1 MSAAPS
7 QSPSGAS
14 GSESGPEESEPY
26 SRSAS
31 AAPRLWTRAFVDL
44 LIAEALFGF
53 SYALFVLLPKLLAVG
68 YGATGG
74 QIGMVMASFGVASLV
89 TIPLIAPIVRK
100 LDNRRTMIVGTAL
113 LGVSALGFLFIHGAG
128 VLAAVLRGAQGIAWS
143 LTFAA
148 GMSLVA
154 EVAPPIRLGH
164 GIGLFGAVALATSAL
179 GPAIAEP
186 IATRFGARPLF
197 LMSAVVGLAGA
208 WFCRR
213 LTTGAPLASSN
224 SAATRGAGRA
234 RSRAFVI
241 GVLAVGSLA
250 AAAVSTF
257 VAPFA
262 LTHGIGAV
270 RGFFVTYT
278 LTALAVRIGG
288 TRLVDRLGH
297 RRTAFAGAAGY
308 GVVTILF
315 AAAGPEH
322 LILLGAAFGVVHGI
336 VFPALMALVLGESAR
351 EDRPRLLAF
360 ANGAINLGIAGL
372 GGIGAIADR
381 VGYSSVFLVT
391 GVITTA
397 TATLLLMPQPR
408 RSPASASS
416 T

>member
-1 MSAAPS
+1 MSAAAS
-7 QSPSGAS
+7 AS
-14 GSESGPEESEPY
+14 GSEDPEPY
-26 SRSAS
+26 SRGAP

-53 SYALFVLLPKLLAVG
+53 SYALFVLLPKLLATG
-68 YGATGG
+68 YGATAG
-74 QIGMVMASFGVASLV
+74 QIGNVMASFGIASLV
-89 TIPLIAPIVRK
+89 TIPLIPLLVKR
-100 LDNRRTMIVGTAL
+100 LDNRRTMVLGTAL
-113 LGVSALGFLFIHGAG
+113 LGVSALGFTLIRDAG

-154 EVAPPIRLGH
+154 EVAPPVRLGH
-164 GIGLFGAVALATSAL
+164 GIGLYGAVALATSAL

-186 IATRFGARPLF
+186 IATHFGARPLF
-197 LMSAVVGLAGA
+197 LLSAAVGVMGA

-213 LTTGAPLASSN
+213 LPTGAATTSSEPAMKRG
-224 SAATRGAGRA
+224 SGAARNRA
-234 RSRAFVI
+234 IVI

-270 RGFFVTYT
+270 RGFFVAYT
-278 LTALAVRIGG
+278 LTALAVRVGG

-308 GVVTILF
+308 GLVMIAF
-315 AAAGPEH
+315 AAGGPEH
-322 LILLGAAFGVVHGI
+322 LLAIGAAFGVVHGI

-351 EDRPRLLAF
+351 EERPRLLAF
-360 ANGAINLGIAGL
+360 ANGAINLGITGL
-372 GGIGAIADR
+372 GAIGAVADR
-381 VGYSSVFLVT
+381 VGYAPVFVVT
-391 GVITTA
+391 GAITTA
-397 TATLLLMPQPR
+397 TAVLLLLPQRR
-408 RSPASASS
+408 RSRAYASS

>member
-1 MSAAPS
+1 MSAAAS
-7 QSPSGAS
+7 QSPSGAPA
-14 GSESGPEESEPY
+14 SESGPEESEPY
-26 SRSAS
+26 SRGAS
-31 AAPRLWTRAFVDL
+31 AAVPRLWTRAFVDL

-68 YGATGG
+68 YGATAR
-74 QIGMVMASFGVASLV
+74 QIGTVMASFGVASLV

-100 LDNRRTMIVGTAL
+100 LDNRRTMIAGTAL
-113 LGVSALGFLFIHGAG
+113 LGLSALGFLFIHGAG

-154 EVAPPIRLGH
+154 EVAPPLRLGH

-179 GPAIAEP
+179 GPAVAEP

-197 LMSAVVGLAGA
+197 LISAVVGLAGA

-213 LTTGAPLASSN
+213 LTTGAPVGASSDP
-224 SAATRGAGRA
+224 AAKRGSGTA

-262 LTHGIGAV
+262 LKHGIGAV

-308 GVVTILF
+308 GLVTILF

-322 LILLGAAFGVVHGI
+322 LILLGAAFGIVHGI

-351 EDRPRLLAF
+351 EERPRLLAF

-397 TATLLLMPQPR
+397 TASLLLRRDPR
-408 RSPASASS
+408 RVPNPPR
-416 T
+416 

>member
-1 MSAAPS
+1 MSAAAS
-7 QSPSGAS
+7 AS

-26 SRSAS
+26 SRRASA

-68 YGATGG
+68 YGATAG
-74 QIGMVMASFGVASLV
+74 QIGTVMASFGVASLV
-89 TIPLIAPIVRK
+89 TIPLIAPIVRR
-100 LDNRRTMIVGTAL
+100 LDNRRTMIAGTAL
-113 LGVSALGFLFIHGAG
+113 LGLSALGFMFIHGAG

-154 EVAPPIRLGH
+154 EVAPPLRLGH

-179 GPAIAEP
+179 GPAVAEP
-186 IATRFGARPLF
+186 IAARFGARPLF
-197 LMSAVVGLAGA
+197 LISAVVGLAGA

-213 LTTGAPLASSN
+213 LTTGAPVK
-224 SAATRGAGRA
+224 AAHPAAKNGSGTA

-250 AAAVSTF
+250 AAAVSIF

-308 GVVTILF
+308 GLVTILF

-336 VFPALMALVLGESAR
+336 VFPALMALVLGESRR
-351 EDRPRLLAF
+351 EERPRLLAF

-372 GGIGAIADR
+372 GAIGAIADR
-381 VGYSSVFLVT
+381 VGYPSVFLVT

-397 TATLLLMPQPR
+397 TAALLLAPQPR
-408 RSPASASS
+408 RAPASASS

>member
-1 MSAAPS
+1 MSAAAS
-7 QSPSGAS
+7 AS

-26 SRSAS
+26 SRRASA

-68 YGATGG
+68 YGATAG
-74 QIGMVMASFGVASLV
+74 QIGAVMAAFGVASLV
-89 TIPLIAPIVRK
+89 TIPLIAPIVKRFGC
-100 LDNRRTMIVGTAL
+100 RRTMIAGTFL
-113 LGVSALGFLFIHGAG
+113 LGASALGYMLIDSAG
-128 VLAAVLRGAQGIAWS
+128 LLAAVLRGCQGIAWS

-164 GIGLFGAVALATSAL
+164 GIGLYGAVALATSAL
-179 GPAIAEP
+179 GPAVAEP

-197 LMSAVVGLAGA
+197 LISAVVGLAGA

-213 LTTGAPLASSN
+213 LTTGAPIASSN
-224 SAATRGAGRA
+224 SAAKRGAGTV

-257 VAPFA
+257 VAPYA

-308 GVVTILF
+308 GLVTILF

-336 VFPALMALVLGESAR
+336 VFPALMALVLGESRR
-351 EDRPRLLAF
+351 EERPRLLAF

-372 GGIGAIADR
+372 GAIGAIADR
-381 VGYSSVFLVT
+381 VGYPSVFLVT

-397 TATLLLMPQPR
+397 TAALLLAPQPR
-408 RSPASASS
+408 RAPASASS